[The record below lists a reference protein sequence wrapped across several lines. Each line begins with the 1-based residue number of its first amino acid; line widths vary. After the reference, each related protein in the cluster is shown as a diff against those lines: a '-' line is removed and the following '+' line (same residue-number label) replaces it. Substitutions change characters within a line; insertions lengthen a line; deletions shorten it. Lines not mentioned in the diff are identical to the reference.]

1 MPFSLKTLQKLNSHL
16 KSETLSD
23 LEAKAVSEKVGYK
36 KDSVITT
43 LEAQKAGFN
52 LITEQAK
59 ESMKRLKALQNCY
72 QDLSSQEILDWIT
85 AVDAVDMDDSPQEKI
100 KVAQKSVQSLQDH
113 VASSKEAL
121 ENENL
126 DFEVDFS
133 PIKKSKHLRK
143 AVEDRFI
150 HAQNQALSNLD
161 MAASL
166 EHENNRVL
174 SLQTFNDQ
182 TTGSLTSMIAESLAI
197 LPESCPF
204 LLAVLSRKNDYYGF
218 GSMGMDPSSDGGIRF
233 FTVNDNSTSGIVA
246 NAPSI
251 YQLVTGNHDNS
262 TNLTGFY
269 TPPHLEFLQGSKGS
283 FSLQKLY
290 TRYKANESV
299 YQYPYA
305 AVGIFY
311 LQNTTAQNLTIPLV
325 LEGSADSPS
334 YGAGVLMQDVS
345 EETWTPLYTL
355 QQSHPNFGINVE
367 IPILAHQRMRVMVI
381 TTATPFLTSDS
392 LVSQFL
398 SLTVSGFRL
407 QPGICMDIPSLIS
420 TFQGGL

>member
-43 LEAQKAGFN
+43 LEAQKAGLN
-52 LITEQAK
+52 LMTEQAK
-59 ESMKRLKALQNCY
+59 ESMKRLKALQNRY

-85 AVDAVDMDDSPQEKI
+85 AVDAVDMDDSPQEK
-100 KVAQKSVQSLQDH
+100 AQISQQSKQDILSQIT
-113 VASSKEAL
+113 SSKEAL

-133 PIKKSKHLRK
+133 LITESKHLRK
-143 AVEDRFI
+143 TVEDRFI
-150 HAQNQALSNLD
+150 QAQNQALLD
-161 MAASL
+161 LDTAASL
-166 EHENNRVL
+166 EHENNRIL

-182 TTGSLTSMIAESLAI
+182 TTGSLTSMMAESLAI
-197 LPESCPF
+197 LPGSCPF

-233 FTVNDNSTSGIVA
+233 FAINAISGIVA

-269 TPPHLEFLQGSKGS
+269 IPPHLEFLQGAKGS

-299 YQYPYA
+299 YQSPYA

-367 IPILAHQRMRVMVI
+367 IPVLAHQRMRVMVI

-398 SLTVSGFRL
+398 SLTFSGFRL
-407 QPGICMDIPSLIS
+407 QPGIRMDIPSLIS

>member
-43 LEAQKAGFN
+43 LDAQKAGFN

-59 ESMKRLKALQNCY
+59 ESMKRLKALQNRY

-85 AVDAVDMDDSPQEKI
+85 AVDAVDMDDSPQEKEQI
-100 KVAQKSVQSLQDH
+100 SQQSNQDILSH
-113 VASSKEAL
+113 VVSSKEAL

-133 PIKKSKHLRK
+133 LIKEESKHLRK

-150 HAQNQALSNLD
+150 QAQNQALSNLD
-161 MAASL
+161 MAASI
-166 EHENNRVL
+166 EHENNRVF

-197 LPESCPF
+197 LPGSCPF

-233 FTVNDNSTSGIVA
+233 FAVNAISGIVA

-367 IPILAHQRMRVMVI
+367 IPVLAHQRVRVMVI

-407 QPGICMDIPSLIS
+407 QPGIRMDTPSLIS

>member
-43 LEAQKAGFN
+43 LDAQKAGFN

-59 ESMKRLKALQNCY
+59 ESMKRLKALQNRY
-72 QDLSSQEILDWIT
+72 QDLSSQEILDWII
-85 AVDAVDMDDSPQEKI
+85 AVDAVDMDDSPQEKEQI
-100 KVAQKSVQSLQDH
+100 SQQSNQDILSH

-133 PIKKSKHLRK
+133 LIKESKQLRK
-143 AVEDRFI
+143 AEDRFI
-150 HAQNQALSNLD
+150 HAQNQALSDLD
-161 MAASL
+161 TAASI
-166 EHENNRVL
+166 EHENNRVF

-233 FTVNDNSTSGIVA
+233 FYGQRHI
-246 NAPSI
+246 
-251 YQLVTGNHDNS
+251 GNC
-262 TNLTGFY
+262 G
-269 TPPHLEFLQGSKGS
+269 KC
-283 FSLQKLY
+283 SL
-290 TRYKANESV
+290 
-299 YQYPYA
+299 
-305 AVGIFY
+305 Y
-311 LQNTTAQNLTIPLV
+311 LPARDRK
-325 LEGSADSPS
+325 S
-334 YGAGVLMQDVS
+334 
-345 EETWTPLYTL
+345 
-355 QQSHPNFGINVE
+355 
-367 IPILAHQRMRVMVI
+367 
-381 TTATPFLTSDS
+381 
-392 LVSQFL
+392 
-398 SLTVSGFRL
+398 
-407 QPGICMDIPSLIS
+407 
-420 TFQGGL
+420 

>member
-133 PIKKSKHLRK
+133 LIKESKQLRK
-143 AVEDRFI
+143 TVEDRFI
-150 HAQNQALSNLD
+150 QAQNQALSDLD

-166 EHENNRVL
+166 EHENNRIL

-197 LPESCPF
+197 LPGSCPF

-233 FTVNDNSTSGIVA
+233 FAVNAISGIVA

-367 IPILAHQRMRVMVI
+367 IPVLAHQRMRVMVI

-398 SLTVSGFRL
+398 SLTFSGFRL
-407 QPGICMDIPSLIS
+407 QPGIRMDIPSLIS

>member
-43 LEAQKAGFN
+43 LEAQKAGLN

-59 ESMKRLKALQNCY
+59 ESMKRLKALQNRY

-100 KVAQKSVQSLQDH
+100 KVAQKSVQSLQDQ

-133 PIKKSKHLRK
+133 LIKESKQLRK
-143 AVEDRFI
+143 TVEDRFI
-150 HAQNQALSNLD
+150 QAQNQALSDLD

-166 EHENNRVL
+166 EHENNRIL

-197 LPESCPF
+197 LPGSCPF

-407 QPGICMDIPSLIS
+407 QPGIRMDTPSLIS

>member
-43 LEAQKAGFN
+43 LDAQKAGFN

-59 ESMKRLKALQNCY
+59 ESMKRLKALQNRY
-72 QDLSSQEILDWIT
+72 QDLSSQEILDWII
-85 AVDAVDMDDSPQEKI
+85 AVDAVDMDDSPQEKEQI
-100 KVAQKSVQSLQDH
+100 SQQSNQDILSH

-133 PIKKSKHLRK
+133 LIKESKQLRK
-143 AVEDRFI
+143 AEDRFI
-150 HAQNQALSNLD
+150 HAQNQALSDLD
-161 MAASL
+161 TAASI
-166 EHENNRVL
+166 EHENNRVF

-233 FTVNDNSTSGIVA
+233 FTVNAISGIVA

>member
-1 MPFSLKTLQKLNSHL
+1 MPFSLKTLQKLNSRL

-59 ESMKRLKALQNCY
+59 ESMKRLKALQNRY
-72 QDLSSQEILDWIT
+72 QDLSSQEILDWII
-85 AVDAVDMDDSPQEKI
+85 AVDAVDMDDSPQEKEQI
-100 KVAQKSVQSLQDH
+100 SQQSNQDILSH

-133 PIKKSKHLRK
+133 LIKESKQLRK

-150 HAQNQALSNLD
+150 HAQNQALSDLD
-161 MAASL
+161 TAASI
-166 EHENNRVL
+166 EHENNRVF

-197 LPESCPF
+197 LPGSCPF

-218 GSMGMDPSSDGGIRF
+218 GSMGMDPSSDSGIRF
-233 FTVNDNSTSGIVA
+233 FAVNAISGIVA

-367 IPILAHQRMRVMVI
+367 IPVLAHQRMRVMVI

-398 SLTVSGFRL
+398 SLTFSGFRL
-407 QPGICMDIPSLIS
+407 QPGIRMDIPSLIS

>member
-1 MPFSLKTLQKLNSHL
+1 MPFSLKTLQKLNSRL

-59 ESMKRLKALQNCY
+59 ESMKRLKALQNRY
-72 QDLSSQEILDWIT
+72 QDLSSQEILDWII
-85 AVDAVDMDDSPQEKI
+85 AVDAVDMDDSPQEKEQI
-100 KVAQKSVQSLQDH
+100 SQQSNQDILSH

-133 PIKKSKHLRK
+133 LIKESKQLRK

-150 HAQNQALSNLD
+150 HAQNQALSDLD
-161 MAASL
+161 TAASI
-166 EHENNRVL
+166 EHENNRVF

-197 LPESCPF
+197 LPGSCPF

-218 GSMGMDPSSDGGIRF
+218 GSMGMDPSSDSGIRF
-233 FTVNDNSTSGIVA
+233 FAVNAISGIVA